1 MRDTARDTRRQ
12 RELQRLQATIAEQQ
26 AQMAQSRPM
35 DSEAEAI
42 QPVEG
47 MPADVVLT
55 LPGFAK
61 KDRARRPKL
70 VGLDRNG
77 QIVRWHYA
85 DVVLVMKRFGQP
97 FMYRVAEIEA
107 NDEDDSH
114 KPTAD

>member
-1 MRDTARDTRRQ
+1 VRDLTRDARRQ
-12 RELQRLQATIAEQQ
+12 HELQRLQATIAEQQ

-35 DSEAEAI
+35 DSEAADV

-61 KDRARRPKL
+61 RDRACEPEL
-70 VGLDRNG
+70 VGFDRNG

-85 DVVLVMKRFGQP
+85 DVTLVMKRFGQP
-97 FMYRVAEIEA
+97 FMYRVAEIKGGDNA
-107 NDEDDSH
+107 S
-114 KPTAD
+114 